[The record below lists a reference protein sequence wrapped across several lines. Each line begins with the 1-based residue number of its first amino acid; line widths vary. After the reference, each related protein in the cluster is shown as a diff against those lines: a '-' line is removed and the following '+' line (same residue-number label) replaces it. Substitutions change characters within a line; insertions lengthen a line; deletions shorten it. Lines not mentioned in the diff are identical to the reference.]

1 MEETP
6 QIEVR
11 SDPTLFRAAQQL
23 APQASDARILQEVYE
38 DAKTY
43 QMGGQD
49 VNKKLVDFVEQWNE
63 LTGTPF
69 STDYFEAQ
77 EVLPVMRKELNQIDR
92 YVISKLKEAHQ
103 KTTLE
108 AYQLFTKKLEKALGL
123 TEHSETMHRI
133 TEILKFIENSK

>member
-1 MEETP
+1 MGDME
-6 QIEVR
+6 
-11 SDPTLFRAAQQL
+11 
-23 APQASDARILQEVYE
+23 
-38 DAKTY
+38 
-43 QMGGQD
+43 
-49 VNKKLVDFVEQWNE
+49 VNKKFVDFVEQWNE

-69 STDYFEAQ
+69 STDYFDAH

-92 YVISKLKEAHQ
+92 YVLSKLKEAHQ

-133 TEILKFIENSK
+133 TEILKFIESSKT